1 MSFTVCTK
9 EKWECEKGRCVCVT
23 KLQKGCKR
31 QQKMMMLMTEMVLSL
46 NLT

>member
-1 MSFTVCTK
+1 MSFTTK
-9 EKWECEKGRCVCVT
+9 KNGNVKKEGVCVT

-31 QQKMMMLMTEMVLSL
+31 QQKMMMLMLMTEMVLSL